1 MNDWLRIRYFTLLKY
16 FKDKEF
22 TKEEAIKV
30 LEKENQSFS
39 NYDLL
44 FKELEEQGKLIIKE
58 HPEDKRKRIYQ
69 LIPYEK
75 ILQDQKIEIERK
87 LKEIADNIRGL
98 DYKIILTFLFYKYI
112 SDKYEEKVKEYLE
125 GGFDKEEAYEAVN
138 EDFIKLYD
146 EKEKKL
152 YSFNNMEKNF
162 NSLDEGIIESLT
174 KIYELNKE
182 KLEDFDKLIND
193 IKIYLAKEDLIRQ
206 FKNLIELISS
216 LDLKNYEGDALGRAY
231 EWYLQLTA
239 QHKNKEGEFF
249 TPVEV
254 SELMAKILNPKGEN
268 KFAILDPACGSGT
281 MLLKLTE
288 IAKRNKVNN
297 LIVLGQEKNPLTA
310 VLARMNMIIHEI
322 SDAKIFTGDSLINQK
337 FSDYK
342 DLVDYVIANPPWNYK
357 DKNLEDEK
365 EKIKHYAL
373 IIPPVKQSL
382 DWLWIQLINYYSKRK
397 AAIVID
403 QGALF
408 RGGKEKEIRKIF
420 VDKDLIE
427 AVILLPEKLF
437 YNTQAPGVI
446 IILNKNKDEK
456 RKNKIL
462 FINASKQFAKHPEV
476 KKLNKL
482 SEKNIETILIT
493 YQQFK
498 DLELEN
504 NKEGVTLVSK
514 IISIEKIKEK
524 DYNLN
529 VSLYAQIKEYEEEI
543 NLEEEFKKFNQL
555 KNKEKLIEKEV
566 NQILKQTIEL
576 K

>member
-1 MNDWLRIRYFTLLKY
+1 MNDWLRVRYFTLLKY

-22 TKEEAIKV
+22 TKEEAIEV
-30 LEKENQSFS
+30 LEKEGQAFS

-44 FKELEEQGKLIIKE
+44 FKELEEQGRLIIKE
-58 HPEDKRKRIYQ
+58 NPEDKRKRIYQ

-112 SDKYEEKVKEYLE
+112 SDRYEERVKEYLE
-125 GGFDKEEAYEAVN
+125 EGLNEEEAYEAVN
-138 EDFIKLYD
+138 EEFIKLYD
-146 EKEKKL
+146 ENEKKF
-152 YSFNNMEKNF
+152 YTFNNIEKNF
-162 NSLDEGIIESLT
+162 NSLDEGVIKSLT
-174 KIYELNKE
+174 KIHEFNKD
-182 KLEDFDKLIND
+182 KLEDFDKLISD
-193 IKIYLAKEDLIRQ
+193 IKIYLTKEDLIRQ

-254 SELMAKILNPKGEN
+254 SELMAKILNPNEKE

-288 IAKRNKVNN
+288 VAKNN
-297 LIVLGQEKNPLTA
+297 NVLNILVLGQEKNPYTA

-322 SDAKIFTGDSLINQK
+322 ENAKIFTGDSLINQK
-337 FSDYK
+337 FNEFK
-342 DLVDYVIANPPWNYK
+342 DKINYVIANPPWNYK
-357 DKNLEDEK
+357 DKNLEQEK
-365 EKIKHYAL
+365 ERIKHYAQ
-373 IIPPVKQSL
+373 IIPPVRQSL
-382 DWLWIQLINYYSKRK
+382 DWLWIQLINYYSKKK

-408 RGGKEKEIRKIF
+408 RSGKEKEIRKIF
-420 VDKDLIE
+420 IEKDLIE
-427 AVILLPEKLF
+427 AIILLPEKLF

-446 IILNKNKDEK
+446 IILNKSKPEE

-462 FINASKQFAKHPEV
+462 FINASKQFIKHPEI

-482 SEKNIETILIT
+482 SKDNINKILKA
-493 YQQFK
+493 YLEFK
-498 DLELEN
+498 DLELKDEK
-504 NKEGVTLVSK
+504 KEVILVAK
-514 IISIEKIKEK
+514 LVDIQKIKEK

-529 VSLYAQIKEYEEEI
+529 VSLYAQIKEKEEEI
-543 NLEEEFKKFNQL
+543 NLKEEFKKFEEL
-555 KNKEKLIEKEV
+555 KNKEINIEKEV
-566 NQILKQTIEL
+566 LKTVEVIL
-576 K
+576 